1 MQEKKH
7 QLSSHQL
14 KIIDKVKKS
23 KENEQR
29 GNFLILEQ
37 SKQKFIFEADITPT
51 SKLLLIYF
59 LSKID
64 FNHRHLYIHASY
76 AIVEKE
82 TAIIKSTIMRSI
94 KELDKKGLKFA
105 LSNVLESKNKENK
118 ILKDWILENNFY
130 CNYLKKDYSNSNYQ
144 RKAKNSISVEVLVTN
159 YNTDEM

>member
-7 QLSSHQL
+7 KLSDYQL

-23 KENEQR
+23 KESEDK

-64 FNHRHLYIHASY
+64 FCHRHLYIHASY
-76 AIVEKE
+76 AIIEKE
-82 TAIIKSTIMRSI
+82 TTIIKSTIMRSI
-94 KELDKKGLKFA
+94 KELQEKGLIKL
-105 LSNVLESKNKENK
+105 LSGKNR
-118 ILKDWILENNFY
+118 LENTLIKEFIFGQKQHIHDNQNQTNIVEMTPFFEQFF
-130 CNYLKKDYSNSNYQ
+130 KG
-144 RKAKNSISVEVLVTN
+144 AK
-159 YNTDEM
+159 

>member
-7 QLSSHQL
+7 QLSKYQL
-14 KIIDKVKKS
+14 SVIEKVKKS

-37 SKQKFIFEADITPT
+37 SKQKFIFESDITPT

-76 AIVEKE
+76 AVITKE
-82 TAIIKSTIMRSI
+82 TTIIKSTIMRSI
-94 KELDKKGLKFA
+94 KELQAKGFIKL
-105 LSNVLESKNKENK
+105 LSGKNRVENTLIKEFIFGQKQNIYDNQNQTNIVEMTPFFEQFFK
-118 ILKDWILENNFY
+118 G
-130 CNYLKKDYSNSNYQ
+130 
-144 RKAKNSISVEVLVTN
+144 AK
-159 YNTDEM
+159 

>member
-7 QLSSHQL
+7 QLSKYQL

-76 AIVEKE
+76 KIIEKE
-82 TAIIKSTIMRSI
+82 TTVFSIVGLRYIIKP
-94 KELDKKGLKFA
+94 
-105 LSNVLESKNKENK
+105 
-118 ILKDWILENNFY
+118 
-130 CNYLKKDYSNSNYQ
+130 
-144 RKAKNSISVEVLVTN
+144 VTV
-159 YNTDEM
+159 